1 MCPGAKPKDKRAF
14 TCAELEAEAKAPG
27 GRTLLAVD
35 GKVLDLTRFKVHHPG
50 GAVVLENVAGR
61 DVTDAFVAFHPPQT
75 IKQINSF
82 VVGELVDLEARG
94 ARGAR
99 AGERFF
105 RAAVP
110 PARPLAP
117 SRAPRS
123 RPRPRLLRAQVT
135 PVLRDFRAL
144 RERLWADGLF
154 DSRPYW
160 HLALYIRIVMMWAA
174 GVACVVAG
182 RDRGSVGLQL
192 FGGALIGFFWQQFA
206 LFAHDGCHNSLT
218 HVRATDYMVMVCST
232 GLLGISPTWWKDSH
246 NHHHVITN
254 SIDCDQDIQHLPFL
268 SVSEKYFGGV
278 LSKYHRKVL
287 PWDAFSKFMVSRQH
301 LLYIPIMMLARV
313 NLYVQSFVF
322 LLGFAEARDVA
333 TYKTHKKLELFS
345 MSLFYVWFSWATLQL
360 PTAAARALFVLVS
373 HAVSGMLH
381 VQITIS
387 HFSMDTCEGCPYGG
401 SDPDLPAQQ
410 EDWVRWQLAST
421 MDVDCP
427 RCLDW
432 FHGGLQFQVEHHLF
446 PRMPRANLRKCQEEY
461 IKPFCAA
468 HKLHHHNPGFWG
480 SLGETLACLK
490 AVALKARALPPGAVK
505 FEDSMLWDGM
515 CARG

>member
-1 MCPGAKPKDKRAF
+1 M
-14 TCAELEAEAKAPG
+14 
-27 GRTLLAVD
+27 
-35 GKVLDLTRFKVHHPG
+35 
-50 GAVVLENVAGR
+50 
-61 DVTDAFVAFHPPQT
+61 
-75 IKQINSF
+75 
-82 VVGELVDLEARG
+82 
-94 ARGAR
+94 
-99 AGERFF
+99 
-105 RAAVP
+105 
-110 PARPLAP
+110 
-117 SRAPRS
+117 
-123 RPRPRLLRAQVT
+123 
-135 PVLRDFRAL
+135 LRDFRAL

-301 LLYIPIMMLARV
+301 QLYIPIMMLARQPV
-313 NLYVQSFVF
+313 RAVLRLPARLRRGARRRDVQD
-322 LLGFAEARDVA
+322 AQEARALQHVA
-333 TYKTHKKLELFS
+333 LLRVVHVGDAPAADGGGARAVRARL
-345 MSLFYVWFSWATLQL
+345 ARGQRH
-360 PTAAARALFVLVS
+360 AARADHHLALLD
-373 HAVSGMLH
+373 GH
-381 VQITIS
+381 VRGLPVRRQR
-387 HFSMDTCEGCPYGG
+387 PRPARAAGG
-401 SDPDLPAQQ
+401 LGALAARVDDGRRLPALLGL
-410 EDWVRWQLAST
+410 V
-421 MDVDCP
+421 P
-427 RCLDW
+427 R
-432 FHGGLQFQVEHHLF
+432 
-446 PRMPRANLRKCQEEY
+446 RAQPALGAPPLPADAALPLPQGQEEY

-480 SLGETLACLK
+480 SAGETLACLK
-490 AVALKARALPPGAVK
+490 AVALKARAPRPAPSSSRTRCSGTA
-505 FEDSMLWDGM
+505 